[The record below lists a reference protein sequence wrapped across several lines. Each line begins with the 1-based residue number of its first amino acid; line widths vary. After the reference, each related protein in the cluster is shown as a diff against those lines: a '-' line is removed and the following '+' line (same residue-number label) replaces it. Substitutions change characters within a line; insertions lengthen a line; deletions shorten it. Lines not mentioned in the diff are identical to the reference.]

1 MTLRPTPPRPNTATV
16 EPRFTFAE
24 FRTAPMP
31 VVMPQPSKQT
41 FSSGAFLLIFAS
53 AISGST
59 VYSENVDVP
68 MKCRIC
74 LPFFE
79 KRLEPSG
86 IKPLPWVARIATQRL
101 VLPDLQNLHS
111 PHSGVYSGIT

>member
-1 MTLRPTPPRPNTATV
+1 MEPGFTL
-16 EPRFTFAE
+16 AE
-24 FRTAPMP
+24 YSTAPMP
-31 VVMPQPSKQT
+31 VVMPQPRRHT
-41 FSSGAFLLIFAS
+41 FSSGAFLAIFAS

-79 KRLEPSG
+79 KRLVPSG
-86 IKPLPWVARIATQRL
+86 ITPLPCVERMATHRF
-101 VLPDLQNLHS
+101 VLPDLQNLHCL
-111 PHSGVYSGIT
+111 HSGVYSGIT